1 MDHKN
6 LDPHRSS
13 GCKASSLTAEP
24 EEGPGVGQL
33 QAIPAHSPQHEHG
46 IDHYKEE
53 ACREKAN
60 HDLARNPILCE

>member
-1 MDHKN
+1 VDHKN

-33 QAIPAHSPQHEHG
+33 
-46 IDHYKEE
+46 
-53 ACREKAN
+53 
-60 HDLARNPILCE
+60 DLAIDDKLVLASSSSQEAMVLSNPKLFPSRDPIA